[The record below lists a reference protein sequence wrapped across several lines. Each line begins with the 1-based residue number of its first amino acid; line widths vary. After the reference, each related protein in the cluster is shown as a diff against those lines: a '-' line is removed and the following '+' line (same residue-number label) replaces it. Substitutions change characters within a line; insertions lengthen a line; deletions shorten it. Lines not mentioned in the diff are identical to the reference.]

1 MVYNIKKRD
10 NEELAN
16 ILNIVYSSFF
26 IIAACIV
33 IIAGTV
39 YLEYQKDPIFI
50 ILGIILLIIGII
62 NIVFSSKLVKSPLLS
77 DMTVKNKKSTRI
89 CALVFMIITFSWMSA
104 GILISVMSSPDFI
117 EKSN

>member
-16 ILNIVYSSFF
+16 ILNIVYSSFL
-26 IIAACIV
+26 IIAACII

-39 YLEYQKDPIFI
+39 YLEYQQDPIFI
-50 ILGIILLIIGII
+50 ILGIVLIMIGIAS
-62 NIVFSSKLVKSPLLS
+62 IVFSSMLVKSPLLS
-77 DMTVKNKKSTRI
+77 DMTVKSRKSIRI

-117 EKSN
+117 ENN